1 LRLCGSNSFWF
12 RLCRFRNVSIFLVS
26 ILLSGV
32 LFGCSSKK
40 DDTAA
45 IKPRAAVRVAAASLG
60 DINNMVT
67 TTGSFEVLRDEKV
80 KSTIPGKIE
89 RVFVLEGDV
98 IRKGQVIA
106 TVISQESNAA
116 IAGATELLDQAVTA
130 AEKKQAEEALH
141 LAESTAAIA
150 DITAPFSGAIIHRFV
165 TEGELVTQG
174 TDLVEM
180 VDLSSEYFVANV
192 PINYVSSIRP
202 GQPALVTIPGMS
214 IPPVHGTVQA
224 INPATDPNSQ
234 TIQVRITLQAIPA
247 LVTAGTF
254 GNVQIKIGEDRSV
267 VLVPRQAVY
276 HNDELDQYFVWRI
289 QGDSIA
295 LLTRVQ
301 VGLSDSSR
309 FEITSGI
316 RPGDVVAT
324 VGGYGLPDSTDV
336 KVE

>member
-1 LRLCGSNSFWF
+1 
-12 RLCRFRNVSIFLVS
+12 
-26 ILLSGV
+26 
-32 LFGCSSKK
+32 
-40 DDTAA
+40 
-45 IKPRAAVRVAAASLG
+45 
-60 DINNMVT
+60 
-67 TTGSFEVLRDEKV
+67 
-80 KSTIPGKIE
+80 
-89 RVFVLEGDV
+89 
-98 IRKGQVIA
+98 
-106 TVISQESNAA
+106 
-116 IAGATELLDQAVTA
+116 
-130 AEKKQAEEALH
+130 
-141 LAESTAAIA
+141 
-150 DITAPFSGAIIHRFV
+150 PFSGAIIHRFV

-180 VDLSSEYFVANV
+180 VDLRSEYFVANV

-202 GQPALVTIPGMS
+202 GQSVVVTIPGMN
-214 IPPVHGTVQA
+214 ITPVHGSVEA

-234 TIQVRITLQAIPA
+234 SIQVRISLRSIPA

-254 GNVQIKIGEDRSV
+254 GNVQIKVGEARSV
-267 VLVPRQAVY
+267 VLVPKEAVY
-276 HNDELDQYFVWRI
+276 HNDELNQYFVWRI

-295 LLTRVQ
+295 LLTQVN

>member
-1 LRLCGSNSFWF
+1 MTKHLSFVIAS
-12 RLCRFRNVSIFLVS
+12 L
-26 ILLSGV
+26 LLSGI
-32 LFGCSSKK
+32 LFGCSSKT
-40 DDTAA
+40 DDTAEV
-45 IKPRAAVRVAAASLG
+45 KPRATVKVATAYLG
-60 DINNMVT
+60 DINNTVSA
-67 TTGSFEVLRDEKV
+67 TGSFEVLRDEKV
-80 KSTIPGKIE
+80 KSTIPGKIKK
-89 RVFVLEGDV
+89 VFVLEGDV
-98 IRKGQVIA
+98 VRKRQVIA

-116 IAGATELLDQAVTA
+116 IAGADELLAQATTP
-130 AEKKQAEEALH
+130 AEKKQAEDALR
-141 LAESTAAIA
+141 LAESTAAVA
-150 DITAPFSGAIIHRFV
+150 TITAPFSGEIIHRFV
-165 TEGELVTQG
+165 TEGELVNQG

-192 PINYVSSIRP
+192 PINYVSAIRP
-202 GQPALVTIPGMS
+202 GQFVVVTVPGMN
-214 IPPVHGTVQA
+214 IPPVRGVVQA

-234 TIQVRITLQAIPA
+234 SIQVRISLQAIPA

-254 GNVQIKIGEDRSV
+254 GNVQIRVGEAKSV
-267 VLVPRQAVY
+267 VLVPKQAVY
-276 HNDELDQYFVWRI
+276 HNDEVNQYFVWRI

-295 LLTRVQ
+295 LLTQVN

>member
-1 LRLCGSNSFWF
+1 MTKHLSF
-12 RLCRFRNVSIFLVS
+12 IFASL
-26 ILLSGV
+26 LLSGI
-32 LFGCSSKK
+32 LFGCSSKP
-40 DDTAA
+40 DDTAEV
-45 IKPRAAVRVAAASLG
+45 KPRAAVEVATAYLG
-60 DINNMVT
+60 DINNTVT
-67 TTGSFEVLRDEKV
+67 ATGSFEVLRDEKV

-89 RVFVLEGDV
+89 KVFVLEGDV
-98 IRKGQVIA
+98 VHKGQVIA

-116 IAGATELLDQAVTA
+116 IAGANELLAQATTA
-130 AEKKQAEEALH
+130 AEKKQAEDALR
-141 LAESTAAIA
+141 LAQSTAATA
-150 DITAPFSGAIIHRFV
+150 TITAPFSGAIIHRFV

-202 GQPALVTIPGMS
+202 GQPAIVTIPGMN

-234 TIQVRITLQAIPA
+234 SIQVRISLQSIPA

-254 GNVQIKIGEDRSV
+254 GNVQIKVGEAKSV
-267 VLVPRQAVY
+267 VLVPKQAVY
-276 HNDELDQYFVWRI
+276 HNDELNQYFVWRI

-295 LLTRVQ
+295 LLTRVN
-301 VGLSDSSR
+301 VALSDSSH

-316 RPGDVVAT
+316 KPGDVVAT